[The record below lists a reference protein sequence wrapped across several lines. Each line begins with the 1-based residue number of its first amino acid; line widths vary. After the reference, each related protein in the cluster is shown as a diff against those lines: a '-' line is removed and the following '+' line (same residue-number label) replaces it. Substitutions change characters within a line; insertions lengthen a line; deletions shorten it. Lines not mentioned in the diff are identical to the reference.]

1 MGTSPRKEKDSPLF
15 TLAYEQ
21 APPEV
26 APVEHEHLSQAFI
39 FIALLMHGAF
49 QRQSNLTLRRDKVR
63 KAPSGLLTAS
73 CSSLLLGLSKPS
85 SKISSVV
92 GSLAWDADDLEG
104 ELCLGAG
111 VGATQKPGK
120 KRGKYGQYLH
130 SYS

>member
-1 MGTSPRKEKDSPLF
+1 
-15 TLAYEQ
+15 
-21 APPEV
+21 
-26 APVEHEHLSQAFI
+26 
-39 FIALLMHGAF
+39 MHGPF

-63 KAPSGLLTAS
+63 KAPNGLLTAS

-111 VGATQKPGK
+111 VGATQKPGE
-120 KRGKYGQYLH
+120 KRGKYGQCLPIVISSSQSFGATGYIWQ
-130 SYS
+130 